1 MAQKELRERLGTGA
15 AVALL
20 AAGLTS
26 GLTGAGSAAPE
37 APDAPAEHVPV
48 SLALTYQCAFGTTEP
63 LPVGLTI
70 DTTLPTSVLVG
81 EPVAAGALNAE
92 LVLPEALWPAL
103 GAPASIEGTV
113 TTNLLGVQD
122 AKPETVSTELPV
134 PATPVPETG
143 ALTVKSTGTAPVWQ
157 TNAAGSLTI
166 SVGPPSITL
175 TTHPAEGTM
184 GTEVLVEAVCEPA
197 PEQDFL
203 LGAVAVLLPGE
214 PEPGAPGAPPLPGMP
229 GAPGSDGALLPG
241 MPSAPGMQAAEAGP
255 GIMAAPLFPLTAQYI
270 NGESTVA
277 KTGAKVVLGPGMMV
291 NGGQYINP
299 PGIRGDVALPKAKT
313 PFYAFDF
320 LPVTGMAEFLP
331 ANDANGKLTFT
342 EGTFPKPDSM
352 LFAHTEVILR
362 ISDVEINGVPYDVG
376 PDCRTGKVSLDL
388 WGQYLV
394 TAGGTIGTHPDAPL
408 ESQRSFT
415 IPPFSGCGV
424 EEDISPIITGLVSGP
439 GNQVTLVLKTVGK

>member
-37 APDAPAEHVPV
+37 APEAPVESTPV
-48 SLALTYQCAFGTTEP
+48 SLALTYDCVFGASEP
-63 LPVGLTI
+63 QAVNITI
-70 DTTLPTSVLVG
+70 DTTLPGSVLVG
-81 EPVAAGALNAE
+81 EPVTPGPLNAE
-92 LVLPEALWPAL
+92 LVLPETLWPAL
-103 GAPASIEGTV
+103 GAPASVEGTV
-113 TTNLLGVQD
+113 NANLLGVQGE
-122 AKPETVSTELPV
+122 KPEAVSAELPV
-134 PATPVPETG
+134 VSTPVPETG
-143 ALTVKSTGTAPVWQ
+143 ALSVKTTGTIPAWQ
-157 TNAAGSLTI
+157 TSEAGSLTV
-166 SVGPPSITL
+166 SVGPPSIVL
-175 TTHPAEGTM
+175 TPHAADGAQLGEAP
-184 GTEVLVEAVCEPA
+184 VESVCEPA

-203 LGAVAVLLPGE
+203 LGSVAVLLPGE
-214 PEPGAPGAPPLPGMP
+214 PVPPQGTAPLPGMP
-229 GAPGSDGALLPG
+229 GPGGVLPG
-241 MPSAPGMQAAEAGP
+241 MPSAPGAQAAEAGP

-277 KTGAKVVLGPGMMV
+277 KTGAKVVLGPGLMI

-320 LPVTGMAEFLP
+320 LPVTGLAEFLP
-331 ANDANGKLTFT
+331 ANDEGGKLTFT

-352 LFAHTEVILR
+352 LFARTEVFLR
-362 ISDVEINGVPYDVG
+362 ISDVELNGVPYDVG
-376 PDCRTGKVSLDL
+376 PDCRTGDISLHL

-408 ESQRSFT
+408 PEQRGFT
-415 IPPFSGCGV
+415 IPPFTGCGV
-424 EEDISPIITGLVSGP
+424 TEDISPILTGLISGD